1 MNPTGLAGLGLVLLA
16 TMIMVFFAILDRRFH
31 FSFRNIRAYT
41 HIQRAARLVVE
52 DGTRLHFSLGN
63 ASMLAADGAS
73 ALTGLVLLR
82 RLGEFTSLGDL
93 PPIVTTGSGLLNL
106 LAQDTMRE
114 AHDAVVV
121 EQPFDMNN
129 ARLTGFT
136 PFSYAAGV
144 MSVIRNEKI
153 STNVLFGSFGPEVGL
168 LTDAADR
175 QHATVIAASEG
186 LTAQAVLF
194 ASSSSDV
201 LIGEELFAAGAYIQA
216 GPFHTASLLLQ
227 DILRWLVILALLA
240 GAGMK
245 LLGVL

>member
-31 FSFRNIRAYT
+31 FSFRNIRAFT

-106 LAQDTMRE
+106 LAQDTMHA

-129 ARLTGFT
+129 AHLTGFT

-175 QHATVIAASEG
+175 QHSTVIAASEA

-194 ASSSSDV
+194 ASSSDV